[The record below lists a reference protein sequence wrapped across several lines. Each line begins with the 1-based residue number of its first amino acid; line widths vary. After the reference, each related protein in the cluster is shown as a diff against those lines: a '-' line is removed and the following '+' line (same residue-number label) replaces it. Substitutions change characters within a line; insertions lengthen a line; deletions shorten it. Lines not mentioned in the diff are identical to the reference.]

1 MDIERYNFADI
12 VFRKFRMGILRQEI
26 QAAENTRLLT
36 KRTKYEHA
44 YSEQVLGDKVDEQ
57 SIAEVE
63 EETGYIGGAYA
74 TGIGPDGA
82 LLRRNNSDA
91 MNNFFV
97 NICVRAFTNIESTMQ
112 DARNNENGKR
122 FEKFKKVLDS
132 K

>member
-1 MDIERYNFADI
+1 MDLERYNYADI

-26 QAAENTRLLT
+26 QAAENTKLST

-57 SIAEVE
+57 SLAEAE

-82 LLRRNNSDA
+82 LLKRNNSDS

-97 NICVRAFTNIESTMQ
+97 NICVRAFTN
-112 DARNNENGKR
+112 
-122 FEKFKKVLDS
+122 LDDNM
-132 K
+132 